1 MQPMV
6 ALFPGHC
13 LNFKYLTAVEKNHPD
28 FCISQLWRKIFLR
41 NVVLK
46 RGQRPGKKYWVIII
60 NSEVVS
66 IHPCTN
72 YIVIRL
78 QLHLLPHLNL
88 LITSGKIP
96 ENVNIAGDSFVLPLQ
111 GQMVLTWNFPGTSLL
126 PVISKVV
133 ERHIHTWYM
142 TMFLPNICCPTT
154 NLASRSAIPPLCHS
168 IDQWDAFLGEKAMHA
183 CSLTSIRHL
192 IALLTKPF

>member
-1 MQPMV
+1 MKFSPRVSLYPLIFLLQINVSPWLQKWLPHTEMKQL
-6 ALFPGHC
+6 ALFQGLLPE
-13 LNFKYLTAVEKNHPD
+13 F
-28 FCISQLWRKIFLR
+28 ISQLWRKIFLC
-41 NVVLK
+41 NVVFK
-46 RGQRPGKKYWVIII
+46 MWPEAWKKSYWVIII

-66 IHPCTN
+66 IYPCTN

-133 ERHIHTWYM
+133 ERHIHTLVHDNVSSKHLLSDNQ
-142 TMFLPNICCPTT
+142 FGFQK
-154 NLASRSAIPPLCHS
+154 CHS
-168 IDQWDAFLGEKAMHA
+168 TIM
-183 CSLTSIRHL
+183 
-192 IALLTKPF
+192 PFN